1 NSGPAC
7 TSPARPGR
15 CWPPAPSSVRRVSEP
30 PGQPRIEFEPH
41 ADPELE
47 AGAYANGLA
56 IWHTLHEFTFDFFA
70 SSHPRQEARTA
81 DGEVV
86 TRAPHRLVA
95 RVRVPPTSVFDII
108 RTISQNLALYEQKF
122 GPIRTPGADSPLSPP
137 DEPGNPTG
145 EPGPE
150 PPQ

>member
-1 NSGPAC
+1 
-7 TSPARPGR
+7 
-15 CWPPAPSSVRRVSEP
+15 VSEP

-47 AGAYANGLA
+47 AGSYANGLA
-56 IWHTLHEFTFDFFA
+56 IWHTLHEFTFDFFV
-70 SSHPRQEARTA
+70 SSQPPQEARTS

-86 TRAPHRLVA
+86 IRAPHRLVA

-122 GPIRTPGADSPLSPP
+122 GPIRTPGADSPLYPP